1 LYEQQL
7 ETADALEQEEI
18 QSRIVIKKQRRQK
31 YKAIQDQLSK
41 SNQNQ
46 ISTTDVD
53 AKGIILNTMQWK

>member
-1 LYEQQL
+1 MYEQQL